1 VPGASPTPQTV
12 ETNQP
17 KVPVSYEFWPATIR
31 SRPLQEHVAAA
42 VAGGFTSLAISPSTY
57 YDALD
62 TGMSAQDVRNY
73 AADRG
78 VPLRHLDSLTT
89 WAPAS
94 GSFDDEMDDDLRLRW
109 RMSVDSALEICDA
122 LGLQAILACAAYDQ
136 GTVPASLLADGFG
149 ELCARASGQGVRI
162 DLEPMPFF
170 GCVDLADAW
179 SIVSDAGEPENAGI
193 LLDTWHFYKA
203 KPDLE
208 LLASLPGRLF
218 RTVQLDDAPLG
229 LVGEN
234 LLEDTLN
241 HRNFPGHGELPVTE
255 FIRAVFAK
263 GHVDCV
269 GPEVFTNTADQMT
282 SVEVG
287 HIAGRTTFA
296 ALRAAGVYAPGS

>member
-1 VPGASPTPQTV
+1 M
-12 ETNQP
+12 
-17 KVPVSYEFWPATIR
+17 SYEFWPATIR
-31 SRPLQEHVAAA
+31 SRSLQEHVEAA
-42 VAGGFTSLAISPSTY
+42 VAGRFTSLAISPSTY

-62 TGMSAQDVRNY
+62 AGMSAKDVKSY

-78 VPLRHLDSLTT
+78 VPFRHLDSLTT

-94 GSFDDEMDDDLRLRW
+94 GSFDDEMDEDLRLRW
-109 RMSVDSALEICDA
+109 AMSVDSALELCDA

-136 GTVPASLLADGFG
+136 GTVAPNRLAEGFAD
-149 ELCARASGQGVRI
+149 LCSRAAAQGIRI

-203 KPDLE
+203 KPDLA
-208 LLASLPGRLF
+208 LLATLPGRLF
-218 RTVQLDDAPLG
+218 RTVQLDDAPLR

-241 HRNFPGHGELPVTE
+241 HRNFPGQGELPVTE
-255 FIRAVFAK
+255 FIQAVFAK
-263 GHVDCV
+263 GYVDCV
-269 GPEVFTNTADQMT
+269 GPEVFTHEADAMT
-282 SVEVG
+282 SAEVG
-287 HIAGRTTFA
+287 RIAGDTTFA
-296 ALRAAGVYAPGS
+296 ALRAAGISAPAAATRA